1 MIKSLLGLAITLST
15 LISPGICAGAV
26 ASPAP
31 AVIVES
37 SESLM
42 LALKDAN
49 VETIVL
55 NGEGL
60 CVTRLSVKWFQ
71 RGWPRP
77 WRLHAGSTGGQVP
90 ALSGHNLEEG
100 TAT

>member
-15 LISPGICAGAV
+15 LILPGICAGAV

-37 SESLM
+37 SQSLM
-42 LALKDAN
+42 LALKNADIQ
-49 VETIVL
+49 TIVL

-60 CVTRLSVKWFQ
+60 CVTRLSV
-71 RGWPRP
+71 
-77 WRLHAGSTGGQVP
+77 
-90 ALSGHNLEEG
+90 E
-100 TAT
+100 